1 VKIKSFALFTCL
13 LFFNCLVAQQRKL
26 TIHIT
31 DESNKAIDATAVLY
45 RLPDSV
51 MTASKAAQ
59 FVAIFEVMS
68 STSYCLI
75 LTSSGRATVSKT
87 INVSDADVELFLQMT
102 KTTTTLSD
110 FTVIAKKPLI
120 REEDDKTIVDPA
132 PLVNTSTNA
141 FEVLEKT
148 PGAIVDQDGNVYL
161 TSTTPATVFINGRE
175 MRLSSADLASLLK
188 SLPANSISKIEILR
202 TPSAKYDAASS
213 GGIVN
218 IVLKKGVRLGS
229 SGSVNMAYFQGVY
242 STATAGFT
250 FNKGAD
256 KTRSYISYQYT
267 KKNSFEELVS
277 DRFFD
282 VDQSQVSQQS
292 YTTYPTNTHYIS
304 GGTDVA
310 LNKSWTLGYDTRWN
324 YGKNQSRAD
333 NSIGVY
339 RQDIG
344 SLLGQTSSI
353 INNETSSY
361 YWTNSINTKYKI
373 DTSGSEWTSSVD
385 YNIFRNNNEQRYNNL
400 QNIPVISA
408 ISGDGTGNN
417 SKQIFNMQTDFVW
430 KLPSKYTLEA
440 GLKNSISKSNNT
452 TQYYVDSGNGIRQ
465 VDLFQTNTYKFSERI
480 SAAYLQV
487 SKTFFGFTLKPG
499 LRMEHTDI
507 TGRQLVPGDTSFG
520 IKRTD
525 FFPYV
530 YLKHKLFNIF
540 NQPLMASA
548 IYRKSI
554 RRPYYESLNPYRRYI
569 DQFLYEAGNPSLR
582 PQFTTNYE
590 FSVTFNDIPVAAI
603 GVNQTRDIFSNV
615 IYQDDKTKIAFR
627 TFDNLGRNKEIYAR
641 LIAGIPPG
649 GKYFFYIG
657 GVYNYNEYRGFF
669 QNQPFNYNIGSITL
683 FTFHEVKLTPT
694 FIFNTQAFF
703 RSRALQNFYELKN
716 FGGMVV
722 SFNKSLLKR
731 KANLILSVNDVFRTN
746 YNRFNFSRNGQNVE
760 GTRIND
766 TRRVG
771 VTLRYNFGIKP
782 KEERKQG
789 FETPQEAKEN

>member
-1 VKIKSFALFTCL
+1 MKKNSFALLICL
-13 LFFNCLVAQQRKL
+13 LFFHCLFAQQHKL
-26 TIHIT
+26 TVHIT
-31 DESNKAIDATAVLY
+31 DENNKAIDATAVLY

-51 MTASKAAQ
+51 IVASKAAQ
-59 FVAIFEVMS
+59 SVVVFEVMQ
-68 STSYCLI
+68 STAYHLS
-75 LTSSGRATVSKT
+75 LTSSGRTTVSKA
-87 INVSDADVELFLQMT
+87 INVGDGDVELFLQMMKANT
-102 KTTTTLSD
+102 SLSAV
-110 FTVIAKKPLI
+110 TVVARKPLI

-148 PGAIVDQDGNVYL
+148 PGAITDQDGNVYL

-175 MRLSSADLASLLK
+175 MKLSSADLASLLK

-213 GGIVN
+213 GGILN

-229 SGSVNMAYFQGVY
+229 SGSVNFAYFQGVY
-242 STATAGFT
+242 PTATAGFT
-250 FNKGAD
+250 FNKGSD

-267 KKNSFEELVS
+267 KKNSFEALVS
-277 DRFFD
+277 ERFFD
-282 VDQSQVSQQS
+282 VDQSLVSQHS
-292 YTTYPTNTHYIS
+292 YTTYPVTTHYVS
-304 GGTDVA
+304 GGTDVS

-324 YGKNQSRAD
+324 ATFNQSKAD
-333 NSIGVY
+333 NSIDVM
-339 RQDIG
+339 RQSTG

-361 YWTNSINTKYKI
+361 FWTNSLNSKYKI
-373 DTSGSEWTSSVD
+373 DSSGSEWSNSVD
-385 YNIFRNNNEQRYNNL
+385 YTIFRNNNEQRYNNL
-400 QNIPVISA
+400 LSLPNVSS
-408 ISGDGTGNN
+408 ISGDGSGNN
-417 SKQIFNMQTDFVW
+417 NKQIINLQSDLVW
-430 KLPSKYTLEA
+430 KLPHKYTLEA

-452 TQYYVDSGNGIRQ
+452 TQYFVDSGNGVRQ
-465 VDLFQTNTYKFSERI
+465 VDLFQTNTYKYSERI
-480 SAAYLQV
+480 SAAYVQV
-487 SKTFFGFTLKPG
+487 SKTFFGFILKPG
-499 LRMEHTDI
+499 LRIEHTDI
-507 TGRQLVPGDTSFG
+507 TGRQLVPGDTNFG

-530 YLKHKLFNIF
+530 YLKHKLFSIF

-554 RRPYYESLNPYRRYI
+554 RRPYYESLNPYRRYV
-569 DQFLYEAGNPSLR
+569 DQFLYESGNPALR

-590 FSVTFNDIPVAAI
+590 FSVTFNDIPVAAV
-603 GVNQTRDIFSNV
+603 GVNQTSDIFSNV

-669 QNQPFNYNIGSITL
+669 QSQPFNYNIGGITL

-731 KANLILSVNDVFRTN
+731 KANMILSVNDVFRTN

-760 GTRIND
+760 GIRRND

-771 VTLRYNFGIKP
+771 VTLRYNFGVKA

>member
-1 VKIKSFALFTCL
+1 
-13 LFFNCLVAQQRKL
+13 
-26 TIHIT
+26 
-31 DESNKAIDATAVLY
+31 
-45 RLPDSV
+45 
-51 MTASKAAQ
+51 
-59 FVAIFEVMS
+59 
-68 STSYCLI
+68 
-75 LTSSGRATVSKT
+75 
-87 INVSDADVELFLQMT
+87 
-102 KTTTTLSD
+102 
-110 FTVIAKKPLI
+110 
-120 REEDDKTIVDPA
+120 
-132 PLVNTSTNA
+132 
-141 FEVLEKT
+141 
-148 PGAIVDQDGNVYL
+148 
-161 TSTTPATVFINGRE
+161 
-175 MRLSSADLASLLK
+175 
-188 SLPANSISKIEILR
+188 
-202 TPSAKYDAASS
+202 
-213 GGIVN
+213 
-218 IVLKKGVRLGS
+218 
-229 SGSVNMAYFQGVY
+229 
-242 STATAGFT
+242 
-250 FNKGAD
+250 
-256 KTRSYISYQYT
+256 
-267 KKNSFEELVS
+267 
-277 DRFFD
+277 
-282 VDQSQVSQQS
+282 
-292 YTTYPTNTHYIS
+292 
-304 GGTDVA
+304 
-310 LNKSWTLGYDTRWN
+310 
-324 YGKNQSRAD
+324 
-333 NSIGVY
+333 
-339 RQDIG
+339 
-344 SLLGQTSSI
+344 
-353 INNETSSY
+353 
-361 YWTNSINTKYKI
+361 
-373 DTSGSEWTSSVD
+373 
-385 YNIFRNNNEQRYNNL
+385 L
-400 QNIPVISA
+400 QNIPIVSA
-408 ISGDGTGNN
+408 ISGDGTGSNR
-417 SKQIFNMQTDFVW
+417 KQIFNMQTDFVW
-430 KLPSKYTLEA
+430 KLPSKYTLEV

-452 TQYYVDSGNGIRQ
+452 TQYYVDSGNDVRQ

-487 SKTFFGFTLKPG
+487 SKTFFGFILKPG

-554 RRPYYESLNPYRRYI
+554 RRPYYESLNPYRKYI

-590 FSVTFNDIPVAAI
+590 FSVTFNDIPVAAV
-603 GVNQTRDIFSNV
+603 GVNQTSDIFSNV

-669 QNQPFNYNIGSITL
+669 QSQPFNYNIGSITL

-766 TRRVG
+766 TRRAG
-771 VTLRYNFGIKP
+771 VTLRYNFGIKA

-789 FETPQEAKEN
+789 FEAPQEAKEN

>member
-1 VKIKSFALFTCL
+1 MKIKLSALIAS
-13 LFFNCLVAQQRKL
+13 LFFVHCLVAQQHKL
-26 TIHIT
+26 TIHIA
-31 DESNKAIDATAVLY
+31 DENNKPLDATAVLY

-51 MTASKAAQ
+51 SVASKAAQ
-59 FVAIFEVMS
+59 AIAIFEV
-68 STSYCLI
+68 TSYTSYHLI
-75 LTSSGRATVSKT
+75 LTASGRTTVSKD
-87 INVSDADVELFLQMT
+87 INIANADVELFLQMT
-102 KTTTTLSD
+102 KATTTLSD

-148 PGAIVDQDGNVYL
+148 PGAIVDQDGNIYL
-161 TSTTPATVFINGRE
+161 SSTTPATVFINGRE
-175 MRLSSADLASLLK
+175 MKLSSADLASLLK

-229 SGSVNMAYFQGVY
+229 SGSVNLAYFQGVY

-267 KKNSFEELVS
+267 KKNSFEELIS
-277 DRFFD
+277 NRFFD

-292 YTTYPTNTHYIS
+292 YTTYPVNTHYIS
-304 GGTDVA
+304 GGTDVS

-324 YGKNQSRAD
+324 SNTNESRAD
-333 NSIGVY
+333 NSIDVL
-339 RQDIG
+339 RQGTGNI
-344 SLLGQTSSI
+344 LGKTSSI

-361 YWTNSINTKYKI
+361 YWTNSISSKYKV

-400 QNIPVISA
+400 QNIPTISA

-417 SKQIFNMQTDFVW
+417 SKQIFNLQTDLVW
-430 KLPSKYTLEA
+430 KLPGKYTLEL
-440 GLKNSISKSNNT
+440 GFKNNTSKSNNV
-452 TQYYVDSGNGIRQ
+452 TQYYVDSGKGTRQ
-465 VDLFQTNTYKFSERI
+465 VDLFQTNTYQYNERI
-480 SAAYLQV
+480 SAAYVQV
-487 SKTFFGFTLKPG
+487 SKTFLGFVLKPG

-507 TGRQLVPGDTSFG
+507 TGRQLVPGDTSFA

-525 FFPYV
+525 LFPYV
-530 YLKHKLFNIF
+530 YLKHKLFSIF

-554 RRPYYESLNPYRRYI
+554 RRPYYESLNPYRRFI
-569 DQFLYEAGNPSLR
+569 DQFLYESGNPSLR

-590 FSVTFNDIPVAAI
+590 FSVTFNDIPVAAV
-603 GVNQTRDIFSNV
+603 GVNQTSDIFSNV

-641 LIAGIPPG
+641 LIAGVPPG

-669 QNQPFNYNIGSITL
+669 QNQPFDYNIGSITL

-746 YNRFNFSRNGQNVE
+746 YNRFTFNRNSQYVE

-771 VTLRYNFGIKP
+771 VTLRYNFGIKA